1 MERENK
7 SLVRDVDRL
16 KQSLEEKDIALEEV
30 NIQKATLE
38 REKNKLA
45 RDLETLNSDQSKNF
59 ELVNLFISFFAHFL
73 HSELRIHVHQTP
85 GCICFSCIGQFYKI
99 VLTIL
104 VGCISL

>member
-16 KQSLEEKDIALEEV
+16 KQSLEDKDIALEEV

-45 RDLETLNSDQSKNF
+45 RDLETFSSDQSKNL
-59 ELVNLFISFFAHFL
+59 ELVM
-73 HSELRIHVHQTP
+73 
-85 GCICFSCIGQFYKI
+85 
-99 VLTIL
+99 
-104 VGCISL
+104 